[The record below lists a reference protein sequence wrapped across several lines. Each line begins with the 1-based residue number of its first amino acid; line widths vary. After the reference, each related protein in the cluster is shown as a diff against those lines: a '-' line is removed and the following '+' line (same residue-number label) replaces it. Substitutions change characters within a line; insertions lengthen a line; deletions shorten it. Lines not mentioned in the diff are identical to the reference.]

1 MTYLV
6 AGKILRSTE
15 IKSELA
21 EIEISLLM
29 RNNIMQSNKLVSSN
43 CKPIVIQ
50 QLKSSIIE
58 DKENYFPRNSAG
70 FVCLPYLLEKEE
82 NVLKILTPHNSI
94 ETR

>member
-15 IKSELA
+15 IKFELA

-43 CKPIVIQ
+43 CKPIVIRQ
-50 QLKSSIIE
+50 
-58 DKENYFPRNSAG
+58 
-70 FVCLPYLLEKEE
+70 
-82 NVLKILTPHNSI
+82 
-94 ETR
+94 